1 MFKKMALTR
10 VEREK
15 ITDGMLK
22 IQSARASLEDVD
34 GNKIPEFEGL
44 EDCLEEADKNLNT
57 ALRQA
62 PPEKK

>member
-1 MFKKMALTR
+1 MKLTR

-22 IQSARASLEDVD
+22 IQSAKASLDGIDESKVEDV
-34 GNKIPEFEGL
+34 
-44 EDCLEEADKNLNT
+44 EDIQECLENADKSLRD

-62 PPEKK
+62 PAKKN